1 MLLYKITFK
10 TKSNGEIHVS
20 NPKWVGS
27 KSEASKE
34 RAWIRSRD
42 HYVPASVE
50 TEQIDVPTNKKGLL
64 GFLNRQYQKTDD

>member
-27 KSEASKE
+27 KSDASKK
-34 RAWIRSRD
+34 RAKIRSRHD
-42 HYVPASVE
+42 YVPASVE
-50 TEQIDVPTNKKGLL
+50 TEQIDVPTNKIGLL
-64 GFLNRQYQKTDD
+64 GFLNNED